1 MSLNLNTNN
10 LISSIYTPSN
20 ISSNNTSK
28 TNENSSNFSK
38 TLEQNKA
45 YDIQISK
52 EALSLSNASNLAK
65 DNFEKI
71 TKALENMTDYNTGE
85 KVDFNALNKAQQ
97 KDLVEFLGEELNLH
111 QRDINNEN
119 VDFSNV
125 KIKREQGFVFA
136 SSDFIDDKG
145 EKIVLG
151 KDLLDLM
158 KSKGVFEMQTI
169 FGDKVNIDEITP
181 TRYSYP
187 LGESKIKEA
196 LNNLSYED
204 LAMDYLKGDK
214 NGYFAYLK
222 KNTTSEKAKAKLSFY
237 ENLAREHLKIEQE
250 YGIDMSA
257 KNLNVNLPDGRTII
271 RKQIEQA
278 QLSAEFALYNKTLD
292 NLFNK
297 LFDDKNTSN
306 SSPSYT
312 QINEIKNSNVKQNE
326 ILKQALNLNK
336 ELDYKN

>member
-1 MSLNLNTNN
+1 MSLNLN
-10 LISSIYTPSN
+10 SGIYIPGN

-38 TLEQNKA
+38 TLEQNNA

-52 EALSLSNASNLAK
+52 EALSLPNASNLAK
-65 DNFEKI
+65 DNFEKT

-85 KVDFNALNKAQQ
+85 KVDFNSLNKAQQ
-97 KDLVEFLGEELNLH
+97 KDLVEFLGEELYSH
-111 QRDINNEN
+111 QRDTNNEN

-136 SSDFIDDKG
+136 STDLINNKG
-145 EKIVLG
+145 EQIVLG

-158 KSKGVFEMQTI
+158 KSKGIFEMETI

-204 LAMDYLKGDK
+204 LAMDYLKGDE
-214 NGYFAYLK
+214 NGYFSYLK
-222 KNTTSEKAKAKLSFY
+222 RNATSEKAKAKLSFY
-237 ENLAREHLKIEQE
+237 ENLAREHLKIKEE
-250 YGIDMSA
+250 DNIDMGSR
-257 KNLNVNLPDGRTII
+257 NLNASLPDGRTIT
-271 RKQIEQA
+271 RKQIEQP

-292 NLFNK
+292 DLFNNF
-297 LFDDKNTSN
+297 FDDKNTSN

-312 QINEIKNSNVKQNE
+312 QINEIKNSSVKQNE

-336 ELDYKN
+336 ELDYKS